1 MSEILGTLGIDFR
14 FVLIMAVGFL
24 LLFLLLKKFAF
35 GPIFNVLEQR
45 QSTIRNNLDE
55 AEARRNEMVALQK
68 DYEQRLAKIED
79 EARDKIQ
86 AAVRDAQAA
95 RDEIIARAHT
105 DRDAIMRRTQEEILR
120 EREKS
125 LATMRDQIAEMAV
138 TGASR
143 ILRQRLDVP
152 NQGRIIDEVIAE
164 IGTRNNTPQVSTQA
178 TAQGAT
184 QVLPA
189 EENATVRLPA
199 ASGSTEVNVSDASG
213 TTKTTTGNTT
223 VIRFDNTNGGTS

>member
-1 MSEILGTLGIDFR
+1 MGDILETLGIEPR
-14 FVLIMAVGFL
+14 FILLMAVGFL

-55 AEARRNEMVALQK
+55 AEARRNEMISLQK

-86 AAVRDAQAA
+86 AAVKDAQAA
-95 RDEIIARAHT
+95 RDEIIARANA
-105 DRDAIMRRTQEEILR
+105 DRDAIIKRTEEDILS
-120 EREKS
+120 ERHKA

-143 ILRQRLDVP
+143 ILKQKLDVP
-152 NQGRIIDEVIAE
+152 NQGRLIDEVISE
-164 IGTRNNTPQVSTQA
+164 IGSRGARNGA
-178 TAQGAT
+178 DITAI
-184 QVLPA
+184 
-189 EENATVRLPA
+189 
-199 ASGSTEVNVSDASG
+199 SGGRS
-213 TTKTTTGNTT
+213 
-223 VIRFDNTNGGTS
+223 